1 MVSEDGSHFCVEK
14 AVRQGHCEPLNIHT
28 GMEKGGGGEGEGQD
42 RVNVYLLRG
51 LYSLGVSFMD
61 DGDDVGHYQ

>member
-1 MVSEDGSHFCVEK
+1 MSEDGSHFGVEK
-14 AVRQGHCEPLNIHT
+14 AVRQGHGEPLNIHT
-28 GMEKGGGGEGEGQD
+28 GMEKGDGGEGEGQD

-51 LYSLGVSFMD
+51 LYSLGVSLMD